1 MKTIRNSKLA
11 GLVAAAALSLGAVGL
26 ISSPVSAD
34 KPTEIEDSVTF
45 GAFNP
50 CTDEP
55 HDVTLNFDIR
65 LHEHGE
71 KAIVHLSR
79 TGTTDDGFVMNHGVE
94 TQVFNGN
101 VFRAAFVDNW
111 SSDDGSRFQVRGVFV
126 VQVDAEDPSQDEVR
140 VDRFTIRCLGR

>member
-1 MKTIRNSKLA
+1 MKIIRNSKLA

-34 KPTEIEDSVTF
+34 KPVEFSDSVTF
-45 GAFNP
+45 GDFNP
-50 CTDEP
+50 CTEEA
-55 HDVTLNFDIR
+55 HDVTLNFDFR

-71 KAIVHLSR
+71 NGIVHISR
-79 TGTTDDGFVMNHGVE
+79 TGSTSDGYVMNHGVE

-111 SSDDGSRFQVRGVFV
+111 RSDDGSKFQVRGVFV
-126 VQVDAEDPSQDEVR
+126 VQVDEEDPSQDEVR
-140 VDRFTIRCLGR
+140 VDKFTIRCLGG